1 MSHVTRQP
9 CVLFRSV
16 LCLAA
21 ICSAG
26 SAAAAEPA
34 REPKERPPADGV
46 KWQKLF
52 DGKALGK
59 WKVIDEFDFKRHGK
73 VRVVDGAIVMPMGA
87 PATGVKWT
95 GPFPK
100 NDYEIAI
107 EARRVEGV
115 DFFASMTFPVSDA
128 ALTLV
133 VGGWGGQV
141 VGLSSI
147 FDEPAVENET
157 CQYKE
162 FEQNK
167 WYRIRLRVT
176 GEKIE
181 AWLDKEKLVDFA
193 HKDRKLTIRWEQDP
207 LVPFGISSYRTTAAL
222 RNVTVRPVG
231 GKAGPAAEGPQLAPV
246 DGVLTLDGQ
255 PVAGAT
261 LQFIPKEG
269 RPAVGRTDQ
278 NGKYALTTFVDG
290 DGALPGTYRVAI
302 VLNRQ
307 RDGKTEWI
315 VPRRYSDPKT
325 SGLTVSVAPSGN
337 TFDFDLCS
345 N

>member
-1 MSHVTRQP
+1 MTAST
-9 CVLFRSV
+9 
-16 LCLAA
+16 LAMA
-21 ICSAG
+21 LPGLPLSP
-26 SAAAAEPA
+26 AAEPGA
-34 REPKERPPADGV
+34 GV
-46 KWQKLF
+46 ASKMRSVSLF
-52 DGKALGK
+52 DGKTLGG
-59 WKVIDEFDFKRHGK
+59 WKIAEEYDFKEHGK
-73 VRVVDGAIVMPMGA
+73 VYVKDGRLVMAKGA
-87 PATGVKWT
+87 PITGVQWT
-95 GPFPK
+95 GKFPRL
-100 NDYEIAI
+100 DYEVSLDAM
-107 EARRVEGV
+107 RVEGD
-115 DFFASMTFPVSDA
+115 DFFCSMVFPIGKQSCSITF
-128 ALTLV
+128 
-133 VGGWGGQV
+133 GGWGGSI
-141 VGLSSI
+141 VGLTNV
-147 FDEPAVENET
+147 DGEPAAENET
-157 CQYKE
+157 CVDRDFKD
-162 FEQNK
+162 NR

>member
-1 MSHVTRQP
+1 MSHITR
-9 CVLFRSV
+9 RSSISLWTA
-16 LCLAA
+16 LCLSA
-21 ICSAG
+21 ICFAG
-26 SAAAAEPA
+26 RVAAAEPA
-34 REPKERPPADGV
+34 KEPKEEPPADGV

-176 GEKIE
+176 GPRIE
-181 AWLDKEKLVDFA
+181 AWIDDEKLVDLPTEN
-193 HKDRKLTIRWEQDP
+193 RKFSIYWEMEPMQ
-207 LVPFGISSYRTTAAL
+207 PFGIASWYTTGAVRDIRL
-222 RNVTVRPVG
+222 RRV
-231 GKAGPAAEGPQLAPV
+231 KPAAE
-246 DGVLTLDGQ
+246 TE
-255 PVAGAT
+255 T
-261 LQFIPKEG
+261 
-269 RPAVGRTDQ
+269 
-278 NGKYALTTFVDG
+278 
-290 DGALPGTYRVAI
+290 PGEAA
-302 VLNRQ
+302 
-307 RDGKTEWI
+307 KK
-315 VPRRYSDPKT
+315 P
-325 SGLTVSVAPSGN
+325 
-337 TFDFDLCS
+337 
-345 N
+345 